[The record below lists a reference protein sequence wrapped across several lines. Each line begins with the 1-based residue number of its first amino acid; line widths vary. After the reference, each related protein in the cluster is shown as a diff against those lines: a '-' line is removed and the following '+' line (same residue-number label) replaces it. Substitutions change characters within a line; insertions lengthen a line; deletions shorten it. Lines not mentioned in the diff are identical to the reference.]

1 VLVVEDDAEVRRY
14 VEVVLKRFGYRILV
28 AESPAA
34 ARRLASGS
42 ATIDLLLSDV
52 VMPGRTG
59 PELAEELSRDR
70 TDMRTLFMSGY
81 ARRGGSPR
89 LAVPASKLLP
99 KPFTASALLDAVRDV
114 MAGRPV
120 KQTQAAEPRKECG
133 VTTGSPERTVLIVED
148 DPPLRE
154 LIAVML
160 ARLGWTTLGARSAEE
175 ALALAAREPASIAL
189 VIADVVLPGMDGFAM
204 EERLVRIC
212 GDAPVLYISGHAEDS
227 TTVRRG
233 LESSG
238 RPFLL
243 KPFTHLE
250 LGAAIDGAL
259 G

>member
-1 VLVVEDDAEVRRY
+1 
-14 VEVVLKRFGYRILV
+14 
-28 AESPAA
+28 
-34 ARRLASGS
+34 
-42 ATIDLLLSDV
+42 
-52 VMPGRTG
+52 M
-59 PELAEELSRDR
+59 
-70 TDMRTLFMSGY
+70 
-81 ARRGGSPR
+81 
-89 LAVPASKLLP
+89 
-99 KPFTASALLDAVRDV
+99 
-114 MAGRPV
+114 
-120 KQTQAAEPRKECG
+120 
-133 VTTGSPERTVLIVED
+133 TTGSPGRTVLIVED